1 MKLLTLLLNVIVSPA
16 VSVAVVYYFV
26 TQDVREAVLISLIAT
41 TGFSILQLFV
51 KMIKLLFSTLTFNLF
66 SAVKNSVQILMSIMI
81 LALYWLA
88 YYFVWGADFTL
99 KVL

>member
-1 MKLLTLLLNVIVSPA
+1 MKLLTLLLNVIISPA
-16 VSVAVVYYFV
+16 VSVAFVYYFV

-51 KMIKLLFSTLTFNLF
+51 KILKLLFSTLTFNMF
-66 SAVKNSVQILMSIMI
+66 SAIKNSLQIVMSIVI
-81 LALYWLA
+81 LGLYWLA

-99 KVL
+99 NVI